1 MIHHDFL
8 IHVSDQWTCV
18 ISYGSIIYL
27 LIGHICFPSLKDW
40 KGLHLWPRAR
50 LARLSR
56 NSSANLLAYARGEY
70 KAVCTGS
77 RHGIIKST
85 KKGTP
90 QLSCQNCFRILNRK
104 SRERKSIYQ
113 CNSMYFQICI
123 AFIVSNN
130 LLYMTPS
137 SAFKI
142 LATDGKCLQNIPNT
156 AWLTLILT
164 PVLKGRIFVIMPREF
179 P

>member
-8 IHVSDQWTCV
+8 IHLSDQWTCV

-40 KGLHLWPRAR
+40 KGLHLWPRACF
-50 LARLSR
+50 ARLSR
-56 NSSANLLAYARGEY
+56 NSSANLLAYTCGEY
-70 KAVCTGS
+70 KAVSTGS

-104 SRERKSIYQ
+104 SRERNAI
-113 CNSMYFQICI
+113 YFQICI

-137 SAFKI
+137 SLFEI
-142 LATDGKCLQNIPNT
+142 LALDGKCLQNIPNT